1 MSRRKSHNQE
11 VEEKNVEKQTAEK
24 QPEEKKPEEK
34 KPEEKKPDEKKPDE
48 KKPVAYVYV
57 GNKNRLELE
66 IGEGEDKRILVLW
79 RNMVYRNLPECKEVE
94 ELIEKGEIKPIYA

>member
-1 MSRRKSHNQE
+1 MSRRKSHNKQ

-24 QPEEKKPEEK
+24 QPE
-34 KPEEKKPDEKKPDE
+34 E

-66 IGEGEDKRILVLW
+66 IGEGEDKRVLTLW

-94 ELIEKGEIKPIYA
+94 ELIKKGEIKPIYA

>member
-1 MSRRKSHNQE
+1 MSRRKNHNQE

-24 QPEEKKPEEK
+24 QPEEKKPE
-34 KPEEKKPDEKKPDE
+34 EKKPDE

>member
-24 QPEEKKPEEK
+24 QPEEKKPEK
-34 KPEEKKPDEKKPDE
+34 KKPDE

>member
-1 MSRRKSHNQE
+1 MSRRKNHNQE

-24 QPEEKKPEEK
+24 QPE
-34 KPEEKKPDEKKPDE
+34 EKKPDE

-66 IGEGEDKRILVLW
+66 IGEGEDKQILVLW

>member
-24 QPEEKKPEEK
+24 QPEEKKPE
-34 KPEEKKPDEKKPDE
+34 EKKPDE